1 MKKYKKIAI
10 AITLVGILTTGVIV
24 LGEPGSSVADSGT
37 NTKISKEILTHFKSK
52 NPSITESEIDSIM
65 KQRKQL
71 DELHE
76 QMEKLELDYG
86 ILVNDPNKEPT
97 KSVDDLT
104 AEQRKN
110 HRQLL
115 TKIWDGEIQFLDARY
130 KAGLIDEDS
139 YKEDKR
145 NFEYIKK
152 KQSE

>member
-10 AITLVGILTTGVIV
+10 AITLFGILTTGVIV

-86 ILVNDPNKEPT
+86 ILVDDPNKEPT
-97 KSVDDLT
+97 KSLDDLT

-115 TKIWDGEIQFLDARY
+115 TEIWDGEIQFLDAGY

>member
-24 LGEPGSSVADSGT
+24 LGKPGSSVANSGT
-37 NTKISKEILTHFKSK
+37 NTKISKEMLAHFKSQ
-52 NPSITESEIDSIM
+52 NSSITESEIDSIM

-71 DELHE
+71 DGLYK

-86 ILVNDPNKEPT
+86 ILVDDPNKEPT

-110 HRQLL
+110 HHQLS
-115 TKIWDGEIQFLDARY
+115 TKIWDGEIQFLDAQY
-130 KAGLIDEDS
+130 KVGLIEEDI

-145 NFEYIKK
+145 HYEDKKK